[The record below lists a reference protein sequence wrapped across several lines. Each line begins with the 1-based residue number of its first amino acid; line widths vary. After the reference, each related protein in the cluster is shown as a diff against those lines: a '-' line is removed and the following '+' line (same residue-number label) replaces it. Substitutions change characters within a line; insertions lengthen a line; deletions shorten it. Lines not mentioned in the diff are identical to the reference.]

1 MELRHL
7 RHFVGVVE
15 AGSFSRAAQVL
26 NITQPALTRS
36 IHILEHQLRAQLLH
50 RQARGVVPTEMGNLF
65 LRHAK
70 LIINEMQAAREE
82 MAAVLDG
89 ARGHVHVGVGSPFAN
104 RVIDTATA
112 ALLRKAPNVTVSVT
126 VGMFEEMADM
136 LHDGGLDFVFSVT
149 PPSPETGDVVFE
161 PLLEVSSV
169 VVASVNHPL
178 AAKKTLALAD
188 LQSSRWVMMDQ
199 RQMVAFLDT
208 FFASEGLSA
217 PTVAVR
223 TNSLELMRSLLQ
235 QENLLAI
242 IPSHWI
248 AEDVARGRLKVLTA
262 PNTPVHRV
270 AGLVYRKGYKRAA
283 AEMLIEEVRSA
294 CAAVT
299 PETPAVPPAALRSA
313 KPVAKPPVGKRKR
326 A

>member
-15 AGSFSRAAQVL
+15 AGSFSRAAQIL

-70 LIINEMQAAREE
+70 LIINEMHAAREE

-112 ALLRKAPNVTVSVT
+112 QLLRKAPNVTVSVT

-136 LHDGGLDFVFSVT
+136 LHDGGLDFMFSVT
-149 PPSPETGDVVFE
+149 PPSPETSDVCFE

-169 VVASVNHPL
+169 IVASAQHPL
-178 AAKKTLALAD
+178 AQKKSVALAD
-188 LQSSRWVMMDQ
+188 LQGSRWVMMDQ

-235 QENLLAI
+235 KENLLAI

-248 AEDVARGRLKVLTA
+248 AEDVARGRLKILSA
-262 PNTPVHRV
+262 PNTPVQRV

-283 AEMLIEEVRSA
+283 AEMLIEEVRLA
-294 CAAVT
+294 CASIAPV
-299 PETPAVPPAALRSA
+299 ETAPAAVA
-313 KPVAKPPVGKRKR
+313 PVKKPVPKPAAVKRKR